1 MIIDLAGD
9 SRRCACNGRTNQC
22 HPETGDCLVMNIIGY
37 FRILCFVGI
46 RLPLH
51 DNVVDIHIT
60 QYLYFRIAKKIRLDQ
75 VAISVR
81 QVFMAIRQ
89 MELHAGPANA
99 QAQKK
104 IMLVRSDT
112 PSNFMNFCPLVFVY
126 N

>member
-22 HPETGDCLVMNIIGY
+22 HPETGDCLVMNIIGH
-37 FRILCFVGI
+37 FRILCFVI
-46 RLPLH
+46 RLPSH

-89 MELHAGPANA
+89 MESHVGPANA

-112 PSNFMNFCPLVFVY
+112 PSNFINFLFVY